1 MLSQRTT
8 HLVQSAPSRT
18 GRSSASVGVV
28 PSPRRTVLPS
38 GGPVRSEVLLLHGQ
52 ADDRLDR
59 GAGSMLAML
68 AAARGDRGRSTPGPT
83 GRGAAP
89 GLAGRSGHGPVA
101 LPQGHLATR
110 QPVQDRQVLAT
121 VRVLGRPSWKTQLGN
136 GEVLVGV
143 VQRRRRD
150 SHNQLGNGQ
159 VLVGV
164 VQRRRRD
171 SLPHVQPLRHG
182 VSVPWANERTNG
194 GHCPQGLGCHEGM
207 QRKST
212 AVSNLGHGLV
222 RTEPRP

>member
-1 MLSQRTT
+1 MAVPSGVKCYCSTDKPTIVWTGALGQCSRCSLR
-8 HLVQSAPSRT
+8 LVET
-18 GRSSASVGVV
+18 VVV
-28 PSPRRTVLPS
+28 PHPDRPGEVPHLGSQVVLAMVPSHFPKDTSRRGSPSKTGKSWPPS
-38 GGPVRSEVLLLHGQ
+38 ACWAGQ
-52 ADDRLDR
+52 A
-59 GAGSMLAML
+59 GK
-68 AAARGDRGRSTPGPT
+68 
-83 GRGAAP
+83 
-89 GLAGRSGHGPVA
+89 
-101 LPQGHLATR
+101 
-110 QPVQDRQVLAT
+110 
-121 VRVLGRPSWKTQLGN
+121 PSWEN
-136 GEVLVGV
+136 GE
-143 VQRRRRD
+143 
-150 SHNQLGNGQ
+150 